1 MNEAS
6 INNAIK
12 ELERMTDLLRK
23 ISRKEITQKQAADQ
37 LGITPQN
44 FSGEIKNSFSNYIK
58 KNKILTE
65 DLLYTCIDEIETP
78 CEKIAKDIFGI
89 LEDKKLVI
97 VDTENQDLFLQRM
110 EEILSEREMGVM
122 RLRYGIDTG
131 KQMSLQEVG
140 KQFGVHQERIR
151 QIVAKS
157 LRKLRNPAN
166 CRLLLPNYHRYAKA
180 LQSCQEVRSV
190 SENLDGLYNRANL
203 EYNWIL
209 HRKEIAE
216 FEPEVR
222 KKLEHLVQI
231 SDMAIPE
238 DWKKILISK
247 GIITV
252 FDYMDA
258 DHAVLDESK
267 EFCPDFS
274 CAIIDAIL
282 GIPAQDPEK
291 ANAMWDIP
299 ISELNLSTRT
309 FNALNRARIDTLGD
323 LAKKSRKEVMKIR
336 NFGRSCYEELELV
349 LAKYNITLIKD

>member
-1 MNEAS
+1 MNETA
-6 INNAIK
+6 INNAIR
-12 ELERMTDLLRK
+12 ELEGMTELLRK

-65 DLLYTCIDEIETP
+65 DLLVTCLEEIETP

-89 LEDKKLVI
+89 TEHKKLVI
-97 VDTENQDLFLQRM
+97 IDTENQDLFLQRM

-140 KQFGVHQERIR
+140 KQFGVNQERIR
-151 QIVAKS
+151 QILAKS

-166 CRLLLPNYHRYAKA
+166 CRLLLPNYQRYTKA

-216 FEPEVR
+216 SEPEIR

-238 DWKKILISK
+238 DWKEILKSN
-247 GIITV
+247 GITTV
-252 FDYMDA
+252 FDYMET
-258 DHAVLDESK
+258 DHVKLEKVK

-274 CAIIDAIL
+274 CTVLDAMF
-282 GIPAQDPEK
+282 GIPVQDPGK
-291 ANAMWDIP
+291 ANAMWDVP

-323 LAKKSRKEVMKIR
+323 LAKKSKNEVMKIR

-349 LAKYNITLIKD
+349 LAKYNISLVED